1 MPGPGPE
8 PDAAYP
14 RMSMPTAHCVPIPL
28 QGRHGHRTAG
38 RLSLTLSLS
47 LSLTLTLTLSPTLSL
62 TLTPILTLTQAVTV
76 TALLGAGIAFQF
88 FVLANL

>member
-14 RMSMPTAHCVPIPL
+14 RLSMPTAHCVPIPL

-38 RLSLTLSLS
+38 RLSLSLS